1 MALQS
6 NPTPLSP
13 DAVMRRLAET
23 EALMAERLRI
33 RGRTLDDKLR
43 RARRLMPR
51 RVAREAAYL
60 AEAQHLC
67 GAPKLAR
74 RIDPARL
81 DAAHRVV
88 TDYLRSVD
96 PKERRKDR
104 ILGILGVV
112 AVNILL
118 IGGALIYYLWY
129 RGLV

>member
-1 MALQS
+1 
-6 NPTPLSP
+6 
-13 DAVMRRLAET
+13 
-23 EALMAERLRI
+23 MAERLRV

-43 RARRLMPR
+43 RARRLLPR

-60 AEAQHLC
+60 AQAQHIC

-81 DAAHRVV
+81 DAAHRAV
-88 TDYLRSVD
+88 TEYLRSVD

-104 ILGILGVV
+104 LLGILGVV